1 MSKKLLLG
9 AIASIITINSVLADT
24 QTITTQ
30 NYVDTRVETKQDKIS
45 PRGTGGQFNLSM
57 PTAVITDTDTDGVIA
72 KRYIIQ
78 GGTNGWTGPTS
89 EAWGTKLADGYMVQQ
104 MADDAELF
112 HGLGE
117 SDIKNSIVS
126 AEVLDRAF
134 KLSNS
139 RISAKQKNKICVRYL
154 DGAAETSENCL
165 LWNLPD

>member
-45 PRGTGGQFNLSM
+45 ARARGQYLPM

-72 KRYIIQ
+72 KRFIIQ
-78 GGTNGWTGPTS
+78 PGTNGWIGNT
-89 EAWGTKLADGYMVQQ
+89 EQWGAKLADGYMAQQ
-104 MADDAELF
+104 MADDTELLL
-112 HGLGE
+112 GLGE

-126 AEVLDRAF
+126 AEVLDQAF
-134 KLSNS
+134 HISNA